1 MLLGS
6 LMSKKI
12 GIKELKNI
20 VSEQIKK
27 YSQRAYQQN
36 LWESHVSPAGYLSYE
51 KRMYNEY
58 LIKEMFSLDEKEID
72 SEKTKE
78 VIDLI
83 EKNQYEEVSPKQFL
97 DSLSK
102 SDKPEMLTKYSAG
115 ELSKMQLFKL
125 SGNNIGFALK
135 QYTNPV
141 TDKPEFGRSEIVA
154 VHNNEPGVGGIGKM
168 LMKSAISN
176 GGCYLD
182 HFDGFLSKLYKDLG
196 FEEYMRYDFNPDY
209 APKDFV
215 QKYGKQDVIYRFH
228 PGCLKPNIENESE
241 QSPE

>member
-1 MLLGS
+1 
-6 LMSKKI
+6 MSKKI
-12 GIKELKNI
+12 GLKELKNI

-27 YSQRAYQQN
+27 YSKRAYHQN
-36 LWESHVSPAGYLSYE
+36 LWESHVSPSGYLSYE

-58 LIKEMFSLDEKEID
+58 LIKEMFSLDEKEVD

-83 EKNQYEEVSPKQFL
+83 NKNEYEEVGPKEFL
-97 DSLSK
+97 DSLSR
-102 SDKPEMLTKYSAG
+102 SDKPEMLTKYSTG
-115 ELSKMQLFKL
+115 ELSKMELFKL
-125 SGNNIGFALK
+125 PGKNIGFALK

-141 TDKPEFGRSEIVA
+141 TDNQEFGRSEVVA
-154 VHNNEPGVGGIGKM
+154 VHNNESGVGGIGKM

-182 HFDGFLSKLYKDLG
+182 HFDGFLSRLYEDLG
-196 FEEYMRYDFNPDY
+196 FEEYLRYDFNPDY

-228 PGCLKPNIENESE
+228 PSCAKPNISDESE
-241 QSPE
+241 KTEAE